1 MSNSGAYDLPS
12 CPVVNLMQTGF
23 VQDALKLMAVRPG
36 LPSTSPTVPAW
47 QTPPHPTVS
56 NARSSTLPSETDVV
70 IIGSGITGIGAAHY
84 LLNHPNATHLRV
96 TMLEARTATS
106 GATGRNGGH
115 LVSDSDSLFPALV
128 KSVGLER
135 ATETVRFSEANIR
148 RLRDLV
154 CQLDPADREAV
165 EYRSLTTA
173 TAFTDKGSFDEAV
186 EDIQQLLKAVP
197 DGELK
202 YKVFNKEDS
211 TRVFNFTN
219 VAGVV
224 AQKGVAALWPYRLL
238 TAVLAS
244 LRKDFSDRFALET
257 NTPVLS
263 VDMEKDIS
271 GKHSYALRTPRGLIR
286 TKHVIHCT
294 NGYSGHLIPGLVGS
308 LYPLLGT
315 MSTQKLGPAFPNV
328 GDKMSWS
335 QVSHGS
341 YDAETGHINLGLYY
355 AQQNAKTG
363 VMFLGGESQK
373 LDTLLTSDD
382 SNVAEEARKSLT
394 SAAPKIWKDAS
405 PTKAL
410 EVWSG
415 VMGFTADGMPLV
427 GNLPQSLTRRTG
439 NGEWIAAGFNGHGM
453 DKCWLSGEAIARMV
467 LGEKDVPGFPKAYLL
482 SDERVSSWTPEQP
495 AETLMDHVMLGS
507 ATPTSHL

>member
-1 MSNSGAYDLPS
+1 MSNTD
-12 CPVVNLMQTGF
+12 F
-23 VQDALKLMAVRPG
+23 VKDALKLMTVRPG

-70 IIGSGITGIGAAHY
+70 IIGSGITGIGATHC
-84 LLNHPNATHLRV
+84 LLNHPDGTHLKV

-128 KSVGLER
+128 KGVGLEL

-148 RLRDLV
+148 RLKALV
-154 CQLDPADREAV
+154 SQLDPVDREAV
-165 EYRSLTTA
+165 EYRTLTTA
-173 TAFTDKGSFDEAV
+173 TAFTDQGFFDQAV
-186 EDIQQLLKAVP
+186 NDIRQLLKAIP
-197 DGELK
+197 DGEIK
-202 YKVFNKEDS
+202 YKVFDKEDS
-211 TRVFNFTN
+211 ARIFNFTN

-224 AQKGVAALWPYRLL
+224 AQTGVAALWPYRLL

-244 LRKDFSDRFALET
+244 LIKDFPDRFSLET

-271 GKHSYALRTPRGLIR
+271 EKHPYAIRTPRGLVR
-286 TKHVIHCT
+286 AKHVIHCT
-294 NGYSGHLIPGLVGS
+294 NGYSGHLIPGLVGG
-308 LYPLLGT
+308 LYPLRGT
-315 MSTQKLGPAFPNV
+315 MSTQKMGPNFPNL

-335 QVSHGS
+335 QVSHGT
-341 YDAETGHINLGLYY
+341 YDAKTGHINLGLYY

-373 LDTLLTSDD
+373 LSTLLTSDD
-382 SNVAEEARKSLT
+382 SNVAEEAGKSLL
-394 SAAPKIWKDAS
+394 SAAPKIWNDAS
-405 PTKAL
+405 PAKAL

-415 VMGFTADGMPLV
+415 IMGFTADGMPLV
-427 GNLPQSLTRRTG
+427 GSLPQTVTGRTG

-482 SDERVSSWTPEQP
+482 SDERARSWTPEQP

-507 ATPTSHL
+507 VAPASHL

>member
-1 MSNSGAYDLPS
+1 MSNSGGYYLPS
-12 CPVVNLMQTGF
+12 RSFNSLMQIGF

-36 LPSTSPTVPAW
+36 LPSTIPTVPAW

-56 NARSSTLPSETDVV
+56 NARSSTLPSEADVV
-70 IIGSGITGIGAAHY
+70 IIGSGITGIGAAHC
-84 LLNHPNATHLRV
+84 LLNHTHATHLKV
-96 TMLEARTATS
+96 IMLEARTATS

-115 LVSDSDSLFPALV
+115 LVSDSDSLFPTLV
-128 KSVGLER
+128 KGVGLER

-148 RLRDLV
+148 RLQELV
-154 CQLDPADREAV
+154 SQLDPADREAV
-165 EYRSLTTA
+165 EYRELTTA
-173 TAFTDKGSFDEAV
+173 TAFTDQGSFEQAAD
-186 EDIQQLLKAVP
+186 DIRQLLKAVP

-211 TRVFNFTN
+211 ARIFKFTN
-219 VAGVV
+219 VAGAV
-224 AQKGVAALWPYRLL
+224 AQTGVAALWPYRLL
-238 TAVLAS
+238 TAILAS
-244 LRKDFSDRFALET
+244 LAKDFSDRFSLET

-263 VDMEKDIS
+263 VDVEKNVS
-271 GKHSYALRTPRGLIR
+271 GKHPYSTHTSRGLIR
-286 TKHVIHCT
+286 AKHVIHCT
-294 NGYSGHLIPGLVGS
+294 NGYSGHLIPGLVGG
-308 LYPLLGT
+308 LYPLRGT
-315 MSTQKLGPAFPNV
+315 MSTQKLGPSFPNV

-335 QVSHGS
+335 QVSHGT
-341 YDAETGHINLGLYY
+341 YDADTGHINLGLYY

-382 SNVAEEARKSLT
+382 SAVAEEARRSLS

-405 PTKAL
+405 PAKAL

-415 VMGFTADGMPLV
+415 IMGFTADGMPLV
-427 GNLPQSLTRRTG
+427 GNLPRGLTGRDG

-507 ATPTSHL
+507 ATPTSLL